1 MRYLSSYCCQGPV
14 WAHFPTMA
22 WICVEVCGPSCNK
35 GYVDV
40 CGLCCSLEPGW
51 CNNLRC
57 YLWPWWCLWSLLPLR
72 ALSGSV
78 VVLQLGLELWSV
90 VCVVHQKPCGSPWSM
105 IPLIVKS
112 MEASF
117 AIMIDEC
124 RCIDNKA
131 GHERLLWQLLS
142 LPLPLPHPWS
152 NILNRKLLKRTLK
165 MCDKDAKG
173 SSLQCWLFVEDMGCR
188 SGRGVTQFY

>member
-1 MRYLSSYCCQGPV
+1 
-14 WAHFPTMA
+14 
-22 WICVEVCGPSCNK
+22 
-35 GYVDV
+35 
-40 CGLCCSLEPGW
+40 
-51 CNNLRC
+51 
-57 YLWPWWCLWSLLPLR
+57 
-72 ALSGSV
+72 
-78 VVLQLGLELWSV
+78 
-90 VCVVHQKPCGSPWSM
+90 
-105 IPLIVKS
+105 